1 MVTEQN
7 GSILNG
13 LGSHQ
18 SFDEY
23 GNGDDGYQHTHDYV
37 FYERSNSHAA
47 TSNSNSREQ
56 PRGTD
61 RAKNIATEYGITV
74 SPPKYRQ
81 YAIKDVRL
89 GSFKNWPSCY
99 RQRPEDL
106 AEAGFFY
113 SGNLDIVFCF
123 YCGQGLQDWKDDDVP
138 WCEHAR
144 WSSDCPFLLNIKG
157 QEFVRLEQLKHN
169 DPLQY
174 NAEKE
179 KQVTSAENQQKRRG
193 SDSDSWNNPAVESL
207 LQNGY
212 SKEMVQKALALF
224 RKRNGD
230 NSSLS
235 APELLSLIFD
245 IEDGVVQ
252 ECEIEEKEVTE
263 SQEDVAEKENAQL
276 RKSVYCRKCK
286 TNLVSVVFLPCGH
299 LCTCTDCGPSVKY
312 CLICNQFIKGTVRTY
327 LV

>member
-18 SFDEY
+18 SSDEY
-23 GNGDDGYQHTHDYV
+23 GNGADGYQHTHDYV
-37 FYERSNSHAA
+37 FYERSNSHAT

-113 SGNLDIVFCF
+113 SGE
-123 YCGQGLQDWKDDDVP
+123 Y
-138 WCEHAR
+138 
-144 WSSDCPFLLNIKG
+144 LLFG
-157 QEFVRLEQLKHN
+157 
-169 DPLQY
+169 
-174 NAEKE
+174 
-179 KQVTSAENQQKRRG
+179 
-193 SDSDSWNNPAVESL
+193 
-207 LQNGY
+207 
-212 SKEMVQKALALF
+212 
-224 RKRNGD
+224 
-230 NSSLS
+230 
-235 APELLSLIFD
+235 
-245 IEDGVVQ
+245 
-252 ECEIEEKEVTE
+252 
-263 SQEDVAEKENAQL
+263 
-276 RKSVYCRKCK
+276 
-286 TNLVSVVFLPCGH
+286 
-299 LCTCTDCGPSVKY
+299 
-312 CLICNQFIKGTVRTY
+312 
-327 LV
+327 